1 MYPKP
6 SNTDVINS
14 KTCIHITMYQ
24 HCSEDNANNT
34 WTLPDFI
41 RDPTS
46 STDCFTRLLKTYLFM
61 HYYCIQHI
69 RGYALCDY
77 ALYKSMHSLTWA
89 CIHKTHPLHSHYTG
103 KLLLASILV
112 NICRILLD
120 KVLLTT
126 CPWRQ
131 HLTHSDW
138 EEKHRSSPQMSF
150 LHHHHSV
157 KLSPHCL
164 VLWARAM

>member
-1 MYPKP
+1 MWSTAKRVFTSQCISIAVRTMLIIHELSQILSGIQQAAQTVLRVYLKR
-6 SNTDVINS
+6 
-14 KTCIHITMYQ
+14 TCSRIT
-24 HCSEDNANNT
+24 T
-34 WTLPDFI
+34 V
-41 RDPTS
+41 S
-46 STDCFTRLLKTYLFM
+46 SILGVLN
-61 HYYCIQHI
+61 
-69 RGYALCDY
+69 DY
-77 ALYKSMHSLTWA
+77 ALYKSTHSLTWA
-89 CIHKTHPLHSHYTG
+89 WIHKTHPLHSHYTG

-131 HLTHSDW
+131 HLAHSDW